1 MIASLQLI
9 SIVSAFHWKLLET
22 SYICHL
28 VAVVNMF
35 LALCKKIV
43 QNSASSMPSCDQ
55 QLFRQILV
63 SINNEK
69 QLLNTFGDF
78 YLVTLVISYD
88 DYCIQNSINLKLQY
102 FESKISTL
110 SSNSFLVFIRPFLAP
125 FSLFLSIQYSW
136 Q

>member
-1 MIASLQLI
+1 MNLPQSSPFLGNYCKGVKIIHFS
-9 SIVSAFHWKLLET
+9 SDT
-22 SYICHL
+22 S
-28 VAVVNMF
+28 F
-35 LALCKKIV
+35 G
-43 QNSASSMPSCDQ
+43 
-55 QLFRQILV
+55 
-63 SINNEK
+63 

-110 SSNSFLVFIRPFLAP
+110 SSNSFLVFIRPFPAP